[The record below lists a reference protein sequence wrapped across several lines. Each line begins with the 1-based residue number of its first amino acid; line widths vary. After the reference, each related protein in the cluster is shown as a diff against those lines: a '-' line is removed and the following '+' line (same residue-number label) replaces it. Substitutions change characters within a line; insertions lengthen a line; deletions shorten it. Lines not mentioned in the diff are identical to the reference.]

1 MRNLGVWALCAGLA
15 MALASAVLVAAIRH
29 SHVWVTQVCTIGGDF
44 CQRPSLLLIPILA
57 TLAWG
62 LMLRIGDN

>member
-1 MRNLGVWALCAGLA
+1 
-15 MALASAVLVAAIRH
+15 MALALGLFVVAIRH
-29 SHVWVTQVCTIGGDF
+29 SDSTWVTQVCPRGGEL

-62 LMLRIGDN
+62 LMVRISSK